1 MRIMP
6 MNATIVILTS
16 LIFVAVCV
24 TMGADSAG
32 NLLPSPHELAVSVA
46 ALAAFYLVMYSIH
59 SVICSGVNPLARNHC
74 ISRLIS
80 RLIFIYLT
88 PSRWPLHALIII
100 YMSAIYNS
108 QSVRIYSG
116 HFVQKVYSGHITMC
130 GKMDMTKGGANMGA
144 TYNEAQKKATMK
156 YLKEKTDDVR
166 IRVPKGAKDRWRE
179 YAESQGKSLNQF
191 IIDVVEEKIGGSA
204 EA

>member
-1 MRIMP
+1 
-6 MNATIVILTS
+6 
-16 LIFVAVCV
+16 
-24 TMGADSAG
+24 
-32 NLLPSPHELAVSVA
+32 
-46 ALAAFYLVMYSIH
+46 
-59 SVICSGVNPLARNHC
+59 
-74 ISRLIS
+74 
-80 RLIFIYLT
+80 
-88 PSRWPLHALIII
+88 
-100 YMSAIYNS
+100 
-108 QSVRIYSG
+108 
-116 HFVQKVYSGHITMC
+116 MC

-204 EA
+204 ET